1 MSAKDEIKKLRLE
14 LQRHNKLYHQD
25 DNPEISDAEYDA
37 LYTRLKELEK
47 LTGTLDLS
55 SPTTT
60 VGAKP
65 KRGFEKHAHVKPM
78 LSLSNVFNSEE
89 FKKFEERV
97 VKWVSQPKIEY
108 SIEPKFDGIGI
119 SLTYEKGRLTKAVTR
134 GDGTTGELVTQN
146 VQQIKKIP
154 TNIEKNAPE
163 IIELRGEIFFRLKD
177 FKKLNQKLESE
188 NSKTFI
194 SPRNAAAG
202 TLRNLDPNVVSSR
215 PLDIYFYAV
224 GGYSSDFIINSQQ
237 AFLDFLDSNNFPTN
251 ELTTFGDSSHV
262 EQAVKKILNAREE
275 LEYEIDGAVVKVNDF
290 LLQEK
295 LGFVSKAPRWAVAW
309 KFPASEKYTK
319 VKDIKFSVGRTGVVT
334 PFAQIEPVLLSGANI
349 SNVSLHNMD
358 ELKRLDIMVN
368 DTVLVKRAGDVIPQ
382 IVKVNHDVRESDV
395 RPVDIPQGCPSC
407 GSLLKM
413 DGPFLRCLNG
423 MTCNKQLF
431 GFFEHFVSRKAMN
444 IDGLGYQINKQL
456 INLGFVKEV
465 ADLYKLS
472 RHEDKLKQLDGFGE
486 KSIDNLFESIE
497 ASRSPS
503 LEMFINSLG
512 IPEVGETTA
521 SSLAR
526 FFKNFDS
533 LRKASFD
540 ELMQM
545 DNIGEVVAKHIVKF
559 FEDDPV
565 GIDSLLSELSVQD
578 FVIGEDSH
586 LDNLKIVITG
596 SFSNYSRDEL
606 KQLIKQRGGIP
617 SSAVSSKTDYLII
630 GENAGSKLKKATD
643 FGIELVT
650 EDKLKD
656 FLKL

>member
-1 MSAKDEIKKLRLE
+1 MSAEDEIKKLRLE

-224 GGYSSDFIINSQQ
+224 GGYSSDFTINSQQ

-275 LEYEIDGAVVKVNDF
+275 LEYEIDGAVVKVNNF

-395 RPVDIPQGCPSC
+395 RPVDVPQGCPSC

-423 MTCNKQLF
+423 MACNKQLF

-444 IDGLGYQINKQL
+444 IDVLGYQINKQL

-465 ADLYKLS
+465 ADLFKLS